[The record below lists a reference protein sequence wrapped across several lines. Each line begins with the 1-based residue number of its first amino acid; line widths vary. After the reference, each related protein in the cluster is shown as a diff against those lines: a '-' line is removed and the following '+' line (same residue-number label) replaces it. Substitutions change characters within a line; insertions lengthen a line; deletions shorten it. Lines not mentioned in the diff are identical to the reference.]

1 MAKANLLSQDW
12 QPDRPGVLELLR
24 DSAILDIKLLQSG
37 SNYVFVVWLDGGDAG
52 VGIGIYKPLKGEAPL
67 WDYPGGSLYK
77 REVAAH
83 VMSELLGV
91 GLVPP
96 TIVRDGPHGIG
107 SVQLFIEHDPNTHFF
122 TFRDTE
128 VEQLQRMAAFDALI
142 NNGDRK
148 GGHCLLAPDGRIWG
162 IDHGLTF
169 HHQNKLRTV
178 IWDWAGEPLPD
189 EMIETFGRFRLCIE
203 RDPTTLQRL
212 SEFITREEVG
222 ALRQRLDRLLKTR
235 RFPEPGNGRAV
246 PWPPV

>member
-1 MAKANLLSQDW
+1 DW

-24 DSAILDIKLLQSG
+24 DSAILDIRLLQSG

-83 VMSELLGV
+83 VMSEMLGV

-122 TFRDTE
+122 TFRDAE

-148 GGHCLLAPDGRIWG
+148 GG
-162 IDHGLTF
+162 
-169 HHQNKLRTV
+169 
-178 IWDWAGEPLPD
+178 
-189 EMIETFGRFRLCIE
+189 
-203 RDPTTLQRL
+203 
-212 SEFITREEVG
+212 
-222 ALRQRLDRLLKTR
+222 
-235 RFPEPGNGRAV
+235 
-246 PWPPV
+246 